1 MTHRTEQCCKEC
13 SGWEPALHECSCQCH
28 YSPTDEGVVSPTIP
42 ERVEEF
48 SKGFDA
54 TWNSA
59 VAILLRFI
67 KGEISEE
74 ETNAQL
80 KVLDDAENLRL
91 ATALTET
98 DQQAREHC
106 IAVVKE
112 YEKNIQKLH
121 HEMMGTTHEDCKHLL
136 VYDMHSRLIAIKHI
150 LQALSNPPSQV

>member
-74 ETNAQL
+74 ERNAQL
-80 KVLDDAENLRL
+80 KVLDDAEKLRL
-91 ATALTET
+91 TTALTET
-98 DQQAREHC
+98 DQQARESVLEQVESALENYYLSSYPLPNHKV
-106 IAVVKE
+106 A
-112 YEKNIQKLH
+112 
-121 HEMMGTTHEDCKHLL
+121 MGYIRAT
-136 VYDMHSRLIAIKHI
+136 
-150 LQALSNPPSQV
+150 LSNPPSQV